1 MYKELITKLTQE
13 DNELL
18 DKIEKID
25 KFIRS
30 QEFYLLPFVRQNL
43 LKIQKDIMMSY
54 HDILVARIVELRG

>member
-1 MYKELITKLTQE
+1 MYKELIIKLTQE

-18 DKIEKID
+18 DKIEKLD
-25 KFIRS
+25 KYICS
-30 QEFYLLPFVRQNL
+30 QEFDLLPFVRQNL

>member
-1 MYKELITKLTQE
+1 MYKELIIKLTQE

-18 DKIEKID
+18 DKIEKLD
-25 KFIRS
+25 KYICS
-30 QEFYLLPFVRQNL
+30 QEFNLLPFVRQNL

>member
-1 MYKELITKLTQE
+1 MYKELIIKLTQE

-18 DKIEKID
+18 DKIEKLD
-25 KFIRS
+25 KYICS